1 MAPDGVSVHA
11 ARVPFRDPRTYADP
25 PGPDNATDL
34 LARLPLQPL
43 RQKAPWLEPGD
54 EWRSH
59 VPVSCIE
66 VRIVRQHRANCILFG
81 RSVVK
86 RSHGE
91 KHDRRVDVLLPGRR
105 DVPLAGAL
113 APDKHLLTAHG
124 AGRCGHS
131 SGATVATVLGR
142 CTGRLRR

>member
-1 MAPDGVSVHA
+1 MAGT
-11 ARVPFRDPRTYADP
+11 PRAYQST
-25 PGPDNATDL
+25 GEL
-34 LARLPLQPL
+34 LQPL

-59 VPVSCIE
+59 VPVSCLE
-66 VRIVRQHRANCILFG
+66 VRIVRQHRANCIMLG

-131 SGATVATVLGR
+131 SGATGANVLGR
-142 CTGRLRR
+142 WTGRLRRPCRGASPREL